1 MGYGSGVLAPLSSL
15 ILLNVDSLGGLE
27 PAVKL
32 VARWMTYSSLVD
44 SLPSPQLL
52 VISKEAVDYTQIGQ
66 FITTELLCLL
76 RESHPERPHSRDE
89 VVEMWNRRLGG
100 IQYICNDS
108 HSSIVVYL
116 KAASQVRLCWGLR
129 FSSLNFKDLLQK
141 AVIASW
147 QNNRNFNVLQ
157 ALGIHNPLTT
167 DASGYLS
174 QFLASDHGRDRLI
187 VASSCL
193 AYRTYCQASHVFHPE
208 LVFQSFVKP
217 VLLRMPLSLSNGKS
231 ITQHHIVRMRDDMR
245 VTCCGCNLCLLGTP
259 IHMISC
265 GHCLC
270 SYCATVTQ
278 ESSPD
283 GKCVLCGIGNTEAF
297 EKQPLPAGIRT
308 LELFGAKPPLRFLH
322 EVRKLLFGHL
332 AEYVDLVAGAEPA
345 LQRHARQ
352 EEAKR
357 EKSA

>member
-1 MGYGSGVLAPLSSL
+1 MLFPWLQVRHTTLSSTLDPILYEHTSLYRAFTDTCQLILSLVGSVEQQWVVSSSSLCEDHHGIWLRRFDEKTVVAEYCMPFGPEQTRTRTFDKLCGEVLAPLSSL

-66 FITTELLCLL
+66 FITTELSCLL

-147 QNNRNFNVLQ
+147 QSNRNFDVLQ

-193 AYRTYCQASHVFHPE
+193 AYRTYCQASHG
-208 LVFQSFVKP
+208 
-217 VLLRMPLSLSNGKS
+217 LLKEK
-231 ITQHHIVRMRDDMR
+231 
-245 VTCCGCNLCLLGTP
+245 
-259 IHMISC
+259 
-265 GHCLC
+265 GH
-270 SYCATVTQ
+270 
-278 ESSPD
+278 
-283 GKCVLCGIGNTEAF
+283 
-297 EKQPLPAGIRT
+297 
-308 LELFGAKPPLRFLH
+308 
-322 EVRKLLFGHL
+322 
-332 AEYVDLVAGAEPA
+332 
-345 LQRHARQ
+345 
-352 EEAKR
+352 
-357 EKSA
+357 